1 MDKKS
6 MKPDITFYRR
16 FAADILSDKK
26 TITIRNKMESHF
38 CPGEH
43 LRVGYEDNNDIF
55 CAIEVISVVP
65 VAPCDLTTTHA
76 RQENMSLAEL
86 QSVISQIYP
95 GEQQLYVITF
105 RRLDKY

>member
-1 MDKKS
+1 

-26 TITIRNKMESHF
+26 TITIRNQAESHF
-38 CPGEH
+38 NPGEK

-55 CAIEVISVVP
+55 CTIEVISVVS
-65 VAPCDLTTTHA
+65 VAPGDLTNDHA

-86 QSVISQIYP
+86 QAVISQIYP
-95 GEQQLYVITF
+95 GEQQLYVISF
-105 RRLDKY
+105 RRIDEC